1 LTFRGTIRPLTK
13 FEEAGVVAGL
23 VPIKTPEGQAELNS
37 RRRRVSQRHRT
48 VLFLIDGK
56 RTTDEVRSMALQA
69 GVPESCFGEL
79 VELGMIRLSE
89 PNFLPPIDDPAP
101 APRILHVDVPL
112 PGPDSLTAV
121 PDSVLP
127 ASRSLFP
134 ESVAADSTLGSV
146 STAQAW
152 LNADTSDAPTSLD
165 PVVAEAR
172 LIMVRAVRAQS
183 PLAGTITLL
192 KLRRARTRTELIDLL
207 DEVESRISKPHRSL
221 AATHT
226 MRRVRL
232 MLGGRAD
239 SMLESA

>member
-1 LTFRGTIRPLTK
+1 MG
-13 FEEAGVVAGL
+13 AGL
-23 VPIKTPEGQAELNS
+23 IPIKTPEGQAELNT

-56 RTTDEVRSMALQA
+56 RTTDEVRSMALKA

-79 VELGMIRLSE
+79 VELGMIMLSE
-89 PNFLPPIDDPAP
+89 PTFSLLIDDPVP

-112 PGPDSLTAV
+112 PGPDSRSAAL
-121 PDSVLP
+121 DSMLP
-127 ASRSLFP
+127 PSRSLFP
-134 ESVAADSTLGSV
+134 ESVSTDSASGSV

-152 LNADTSDAPTSLD
+152 LNADTSEAATVLD

-192 KLRRARTRTELIDLL
+192 KLRRARTRAELVDLL

-226 MRRVRL
+226 MRRLRL
-232 MLGGRAD
+232 MLGGRTD